1 MTITGGSA
9 LSKEEIDRM
18 MADAEA
24 HANEDKQRREEAEI
38 RNTGD
43 SLLYQTEKFLKDNEG
58 KFEGELATQKTDL
71 DAALAELKTTLEGAN
86 FEMIKS
92 ATEKVSTLSQALGGA
107 LYANN
112 AAQAEGAPEG
122 EEGVEDAE
130 VIDAEETK

>member
-1 MTITGGSA
+1 
-9 LSKEEIDRM
+9 M
-18 MADAEA
+18 MQDAEA

-58 KFEGELATQKTDL
+58 KFEGELAIQKTDL
-71 DAALAELKTTLEGAN
+71 DAALEELKSSLGGAN

-107 LYANN
+107 LYAAN
-112 AAQAEGAPEG
+112 AAQAEAAPSED
-122 EEGVEDAE
+122 GVEDAE
-130 VIDAEETK
+130 VVEEEQA